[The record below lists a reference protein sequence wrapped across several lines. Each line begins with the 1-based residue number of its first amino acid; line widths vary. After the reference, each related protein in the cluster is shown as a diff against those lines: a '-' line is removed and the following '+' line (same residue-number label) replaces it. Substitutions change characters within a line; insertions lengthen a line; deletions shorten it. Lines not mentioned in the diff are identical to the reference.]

1 MAESAE
7 NDDDEIQICLKQK
20 RYSDAFELLLSR
32 YRNKMIRLAYS
43 MLGDLALAEDTA
55 QDAGVR
61 IWRALPAYRGESSIS
76 TWVYAITRNTSLS
89 ALASMKRRST
99 RVPRSSDDPEL
110 RRITE
115 NIPVQEE
122 HSGPDLSGVLQQLPD
137 NHRQAVMLF
146 YMEDKS
152 YGEVAAMMDLP
163 IGTVR
168 TYLHRA
174 KKALAAGLLEDKLRR
189 VQP

>member
-7 NDDDEIQICLKQK
+7 KDDDDIQICLKQK

-43 MLGDLALAEDTA
+43 ILGDLALAEDTA

-89 ALASMKRRST
+89 SLASMKRRST
-99 RVPRSSDDPEL
+99 RLPRSSDDPEL
-110 RRITE
+110 RRIAE
-115 NIPVQEE
+115 SIPVQED
-122 HSGPDLSGVLQQLPD
+122 HSGPDLSGVLRQLPD

-174 KKALAAGLLEDKLRR
+174 KKTLAAALLEKKLRR

>member
-1 MAESAE
+1 MADSAE
-7 NDDDEIQICLKQK
+7 KNDDDIQICLKQK
-20 RYSDAFELLLSR
+20 HYSDAFELLLSR

-89 ALASMKRRST
+89 ALATMKRRST
-99 RVPRSSDDPEL
+99 RAPRSSGDPEMH
-110 RRITE
+110 RIAE
-115 NIPVQEE
+115 NIPVQED

-152 YGEVAAMMDLP
+152 YGEVAAMMGLP

-174 KKALAAGLLEDKLRR
+174 KRALAAALLEEKLKRA
-189 VQP
+189 QP